1 MLKPLPVSV
10 LETLPAIYEAAVDGL
25 LAAELDALQQTVVVL
40 DDDPTGIQTVH
51 GVFVYTDWSEE
62 TLTEAL
68 ADGAPMF
75 FVLTNSRGMTTSETA
90 QVHADISR
98 NLAAASEK
106 TGRDFI
112 LISRSDST
120 LRGHYPLETETLR
133 AGLEQQT
140 GKVFDGEIIMP
151 FFLEGGRYTIG
162 NVHYV
167 KEGDWL
173 IPAGQTEFAKDKSF
187 GYTHSDLPHWCEEK
201 SGGAYKAED
210 VLCISIEELR
220 AGDYD
225 AIADRLLSVKHFG
238 KIIVNAA
245 AYADVKAFGIAFCRA
260 VAKGGQY
267 LFRSAA
273 TITKVLGGV
282 PDRPLLTKA
291 ELTASGSGNGG
302 IVLVG
307 SHVNKTTAQLA
318 ELRNCRYPME
328 FIEFNQHLV
337 LEEGGLEREV
347 ARVIALAEENI
358 CKGRSVAVYTRRER
372 FDLDTD
378 DPDKQLEVSVRISD
392 AVTSIIGK
400 LTVQPGFIIA
410 KGGITSSDVGVK
422 ALRVRRAEVMGQV
435 RPGIP
440 VWLTGAESKFP
451 GMPYI
456 IFHGNV
462 GSVDDLRVIAEL
474 LMGEDGKDYLK
485 QYLACCGAL
494 CFEDDYTDRKKR
506 KAHNAAMTQLEALH
520 SELAQLDCTEIM
532 AELLRNEDERVQL
545 NAAAFCLRQG
555 LHETRARQI
564 LSTLSETSRDAS
576 IGFSASMVLKTT
588 G

>member
-1 MLKPLPVSV
+1 MLNPLPLSV
-10 LETLPAIYEAAVDGL
+10 LQTFPPIDEAAVDAL
-25 LAAELDALQQTVVVL
+25 LAAELAALQQTVVVL

-51 GVFVYTDWSEE
+51 GVYVYTDWSEE

-68 ADGAPMF
+68 GEGTRMF
-75 FVLTNSRGMTTSETA
+75 FVLTNSRGMTTAETA
-90 QVHADISR
+90 KVHTDISR

-120 LRGHYPLETETLR
+120 LRGHYPLETEILR
-133 AGLEQQT
+133 ANLEQLT
-140 GKVFDGEIIMP
+140 GKAFDGEIIMP
-151 FFLEGGRYTIG
+151 FFLEGGRYTLG

-167 KEGDWL
+167 KEGDRL

-187 GYTHSDLPHWCEEK
+187 GYQNSDLTLWCEEK
-201 SGGAYKAED
+201 SAGAYGAED
-210 VLCISIEELR
+210 VLSISIEELR

-225 AIADRLLSVKHFG
+225 AIAAKLLAVKHFG
-238 KIIVNAA
+238 KIVVNAVS
-245 AYADVKAFGIAFCRA
+245 YGDVKAFAIAFCRA
-260 VAKGGQY
+260 VTKGGRY

-273 TITKVLGGV
+273 AITKVLGGV

-318 ELRNCRYPME
+318 ELRNCKYPME
-328 FIEFNQHLV
+328 FIEFDQHLV
-337 LEEGGLEREV
+337 LVDGGLEREV
-347 ARVIALAEENI
+347 ARVIELAEENI
-358 CKGRSVAVYTRRER
+358 RRGKSVAVYTRRER

-378 DPDKQLEVSVRISD
+378 DPDQQLEVSVRISD

-400 LTVQPGFIIA
+400 MTVQPGFIIA

-456 IFHGNV
+456 IFPGNV
-462 GSVDDLRVIAEL
+462 GSVDDLRAIAEL
-474 LMGEDGKDYLK
+474 LMGDEKAFLGISK
-485 QYLACCGAL
+485 AC
-494 CFEDDYTDRKKR
+494 
-506 KAHNAAMTQLEALH
+506 
-520 SELAQLDCTEIM
+520 
-532 AELLRNEDERVQL
+532 
-545 NAAAFCLRQG
+545 
-555 LHETRARQI
+555 ARY
-564 LSTLSETSRDAS
+564 RDS
-576 IGFSASMVLKTT
+576 
-588 G
+588 